1 MAIVYVALVFG
12 IVAALGILL
21 AAWSLTPV
29 PLDNA
34 QVVEGRLRVYEGGRV
49 PSLDE
54 VELQSPFRDR
64 VVLPVVLRVRH
75 FITQRLPERERLE
88 LHRRLTQAGRPG
100 GMTASDFV
108 AARYAA
114 TLAVCLIGGL
124 LGLLTQVPVNVAIG
138 AALGAV
144 VGLYA
149 PMFWLRRR
157 VNSRRMEIQSA
168 LPDALDL
175 LVVCVEAGLSF
186 EAAMGRVAEKL
197 ENAMGE
203 EFGRVLQEGRLGKP
217 RLEALDDLGRRTG
230 VEDLHSFVQ
239 AVIQSEQLGSGVAK
253 MLRIQSDE
261 IRAKRVLR
269 AQERGARAS
278 LKMLLPMVACIFPTL
293 WIILLGPAALLALKF
308 LRHG

>member
-1 MAIVYVALVFG
+1 MALLYASLLFG
-12 IVAALGILL
+12 AVAAAGILI
-21 AAWSLTPV
+21 AAWSLTPA
-29 PLDNA
+29 PPDNA
-34 QVVEGRLRVYEGGRV
+34 QVMEGRLRVYERGRV

-54 VELQSPFRDR
+54 IELQSSFRDR
-64 VVLPVVLRVRH
+64 VFAPVVLRLRH
-75 FITQRLPERERLE
+75 LIAQRLPERERQE

-108 AARYAA
+108 ALRYGTA
-114 TLAVCLIGGL
+114 LGLCLIGGL
-124 LGLLTQVPVNVAIG
+124 LGLVSHVGVNIAIG
-138 AALGAV
+138 ATLGTI
-144 VGLYA
+144 VGLFA
-149 PMFWLRRR
+149 PMFWLKRR
-157 VNSRRMEIQSA
+157 VNRRRQEIQSA

-186 EAAMGRVAEKL
+186 EAAMGRVSEKL
-197 ENAMGE
+197 ENAMGD

-230 VEDLHSFVQ
+230 VEELHTFVQ
-239 AVIQSEQLGSGVAK
+239 AVIQSEQLGSGIAR

-261 IRAKRVLR
+261 IRQKRVLR
-269 AQERGARAS
+269 AQEKGARAS
-278 LKMLLPMVACIFPTL
+278 LKMLLPMVTCIFPTL

>member
-1 MAIVYVALVFG
+1 MTLLYVSLLLGA
-12 IVAALGILL
+12 VAAAGILL
-21 AAWSLTPV
+21 AAWSLTPA

-34 QVVEGRLRVYEGGRV
+34 QVVESRLRVYEGGRLA
-49 PSLDE
+49 SLE
-54 VELQSPFRDR
+54 EIELQSPFAQR
-64 VVLPVVLRVRH
+64 VFLPIVLKVRH
-75 FITQRLPERERLE
+75 IVTQRLPEREKLE

-108 AARYAA
+108 ALRYGI
-114 TLAVCLIGGL
+114 TLAVCVVGGL
-124 LGLLTQVPVNVAIG
+124 LGLLTYSAVNVAIG

-157 VNSRRMEIQSA
+157 VNRRRAEIQAA

-186 EAAMGRVAEKL
+186 ESAMARVAEKL

-203 EFGRVLQEGRLGKP
+203 EFSRVLQEGRLGRP

-230 VEDLHSFVQ
+230 VDDLHSFVQ
-239 AVIQSEQLGSGVAK
+239 AVIQSEQLGSGIAK

-261 IRAKRVLR
+261 IREKRVMR
-269 AQERGARAS
+269 AQERGARAA
-278 LKMLLPMVACIFPTL
+278 LKMLLPMVGCIFPTL
-293 WIILLGPAALLALKF
+293 WIILLGPAGLLALKF
-308 LRHG
+308 VRHG

>member
-1 MAIVYVALVFG
+1 MAILYVSLLFG
-12 IVAALGILL
+12 VVAAAGILL
-21 AAWSLTPV
+21 AAWSLTPA

-34 QVVEGRLRVYEGGRV
+34 QVVEGRLRVYEGGKV
-49 PSLDE
+49 STLDE
-54 VELQSPFRDR
+54 IELQSPFRQR
-64 VVLPVVLRVRH
+64 IFVPIVLRLRH
-75 FITQRLPERERLE
+75 IITQRLPEKERQE

-108 AARYAA
+108 ALRYAF
-114 TLAVCLIGGL
+114 TLGLCLVGGL
-124 LGLLTQVPVNVAIG
+124 LGLLTQVGVNVALG
-138 AALGAV
+138 AAIGGV
-144 VGLYA
+144 VGLFA
-149 PMFWLRRR
+149 PMLWLRRR
-157 VNSRRMEIQSA
+157 VSQRRTEIQIA

-186 EAAMGRVAEKL
+186 ESAMGRVAEKL

-203 EFGRVLQEGRLGKP
+203 EFSRVLHEARVGRP

-239 AVIQSEQLGSGVAK
+239 AVIQSEQLGSGIAK

-261 IRAKRVLR
+261 IREKRVMR
-269 AQERGARAS
+269 AQEKGARAA
-278 LKMLLPMVACIFPTL
+278 LKILVPMVACIFPTL

>member
-1 MAIVYVALVFG
+1 VTLVSLALVFG
-12 IVAALGILL
+12 IIAAAGILL
-21 AAWSLTPV
+21 AAWSLTPA

-54 VELQSPFRDR
+54 IELQSPFHDR
-64 VVLPVVLRVRH
+64 IFLPVVLRLRH
-75 FITQRLPERERLE
+75 VITQRLPERERQE

-108 AARYAA
+108 ALRYAA
-114 TLAVCLIGGL
+114 TLALCLVGGL
-124 LGLLTQVPVNVAIG
+124 LGLLSEVAVNVAIG
-138 AALGAV
+138 AALGAI

-149 PMFWLRRR
+149 PMFWLRGLMNRR
-157 VNSRRMEIQSA
+157 RLEIQSA

-175 LVVCVEAGLSF
+175 LVVCVEAGLGF

-203 EFGRVLQEGRLGKP
+203 EFGRVLHEGRLGKP
-217 RLEALDDLGRRTG
+217 RLEALDDLGRRNG

-239 AVIQSEQLGSGVAK
+239 AVIQSEQLGSGIAK

-261 IRAKRVLR
+261 MRQKRVLR

-293 WIILLGPAALLALKF
+293 WIILLGPAALLAVKF